1 MKKIDFLRRLYV
13 LAAILL
19 LTGTAFGQLT
29 GTKTVPGDYAT
40 IAIAITDLNAQGVGA
55 GGVIF
60 NVAAGTTETF
70 ASPTAGLI
78 TATGTSANPIVFQ
91 KSGAGANPVITAATP
106 GVSTTVDGIIVIRG
120 GDYITFD
127 GIDLTEN
134 TSNTTATMQMEWGYA
149 LVKTSATDGAQYNE
163 IKNCSVTLNK
173 TNIATVGVYSGNHTD
188 ANTTALT
195 VTDVLG
201 ANSYNKVNGNTVTNS
216 FTNISFNGSSTEAY
230 FDQNNEIGVTT
241 GNSLSNF
248 GGSSSSYSIYIRY
261 NNNFKIANNAIINS
275 GTTGTL
281 RGMYLAGTINA
292 SGDIYNNH
300 IQLSSSATSS
310 QLNAIESAITGNGT
324 LNIHDNIIHDFT
336 YTSSTSGIVYLIYQN
351 GGVANLNIYDN
362 SLTDNSSAGTG
373 TFGLIYTTST
383 VTTASIYGNT
393 ISGNSKTGA
402 SGTMYCIRAST
413 GTISVHDNII
423 TDNTVPTTSGT
434 SAASIYGY
442 YNFGSPLIEGIYNNQ
457 INGLSI
463 GGTSSGALTIYGIYS
478 NTTATAVKN
487 IYSNNVNNLNV
498 TTGNGTIYGIYQAL
512 GAPTNLYKNK
522 IYNLSSSGTGGTT
535 YGMYISSGSTN
546 NIYNN
551 FISDIKAPAATGA
564 NAVSGLY
571 ISGGT
576 TANVFY
582 NSIYLNTSST
592 GATFGS
598 TGIYKSSTTTGDFR
612 NNIVVNVSTPGATSG
627 NTVAYRWSGTYD
639 AAYYASTSNNNC
651 FYAGVPAANT
661 LIFFDGTN
669 SDQTIAD
676 YKTRVSGRDG
686 VSISENPPFVSASD
700 LHLQTTIAT
709 QCESGG
715 VVVSAPFAVTTDF
728 DEETR
733 NASTPDIGA
742 DEGAFTPSDLTA
754 PSISYTALSNT
765 SSTSARSL
773 AVTITDFSGVGSGA
787 NQPVLYW
794 KINAAASYTGPVA
807 PSSIAGSVYTY
818 DFGDGVV
825 AADVVSY
832 FVVAQDNASTPN
844 VGSYP
849 SGATVTANPPVATA
863 GPATPSSYTILGYI
877 SGIKT
882 VGVGGDFATLTA
894 AVNALNNNE
903 LNGALVFQLIDADY
917 STSET
922 FPLIINSNTG
932 SSVVNTVTI
941 KPADGVVSAITG
953 SVASDAVI
961 KINGASYIIIDGSN
975 TVDGTTRDLT
985 IKNLSTTAPKVI
997 LFGSLGTN
1005 PISNITLEN
1014 CNIVNGA
1021 NTSSA
1026 LVVTSYTGTAG
1037 YFNNISILNNSVQTA
1052 YIGIYCNSALAPSN
1066 GNGLVISGNT
1076 LNASGGNSIRL
1087 VGIYVQGVDGAT
1099 VSNNT
1104 IGYFATAN
1112 AESPKGIWFATGTV
1126 NSTINSNTLNSIYA
1140 NNTGSYSSSAIYIT
1154 NGAANS
1160 NINVTNNTI
1169 SDISVAGSSVSYG
1182 IYIGSAISG
1191 VNISKNT
1198 ISNIKNTNSGGY
1210 SAIGIALASS
1220 LTTANTTVSN
1230 NRISDVTGYGWTSTT
1245 TDNGYGI
1252 NILSGGGYNLYYN
1265 TISLSANQSIGT
1277 PACLIINST
1286 VSTAGSLDI
1295 RNNIFS
1301 ISSTV
1306 GDRYAIICNT
1316 TSATF
1321 SNLDYND
1328 YISAG
1333 TNLGYFEAADVLDL
1347 AAWQTATGKDANSK
1361 SIAPYFVSATDLHL
1375 ISQANCQLSDLGTPI
1390 SGITTDFD
1398 GDTRSESTP
1407 DMGADEF
1414 DSSPIT
1420 ANAGSD
1426 DVSCDGTYTLDG
1438 NTVSPATGTWTASQ
1452 AVTFSDATLNT
1463 CGLSDLLVGISTLT
1477 WTAVYGTCSTSDDVS
1492 INNNPISVTADAG
1505 ADDFEC
1511 GTTSAILGND
1521 PGANTGTW
1529 SSAVVGVSF
1538 DNESAFS
1545 TNVNDLPLGAST
1557 LTWTISNGVCSTFD
1571 DVVITNA
1578 SVTVAAN
1585 AGADDFECGPVS
1597 AINANDPGAN
1607 TGTWSSAVVGVSFD
1621 NESAFSTNVNDLP
1634 LGASTLTWTISNG
1647 VCSTFDDVVI
1657 TNASVTSVAGTT
1669 QNLCDATS
1677 TSLEG
1682 NDPSLIINGLTNE
1695 GAWEL
1700 ASGSAI
1706 FTNQTGFNTEVTNL
1720 SEGENTLTWTVSNTY
1735 CNAQSDLSIWVAFS
1749 PTVNV
1754 QPIALQELAL
1764 GATATMTFDVSG
1776 TDLNYQW
1783 RKGGSDLVDGGTIA
1797 GSQTATLTIT
1807 GVLAG
1812 DAGSYD
1818 CVVTN
1823 SCNTVTS
1830 NASVLSIIS
1839 SVDNHSAKK
1848 ISIYPN
1854 PTSGLFTVASE
1865 SLYKL
1870 TVIDITGKVICAKDL
1885 NNNTNTVDL
1894 SNYPSGIYNLILTNS
1909 TETHNFRLIKK

>member
-1 MKKIDFLRRLYV
+1 MKKIDFFRRLYV
-13 LAAILL
+13 LATILL
-19 LTGTAFGQLT
+19 LTGTAYGQLT
-29 GTKTVPGDYAT
+29 GTKTIPGDYASV
-40 IAIAITDLNAQGVGA
+40 ALAITDLNTQGVGA

-60 NVAAGTTETF
+60 NVAAGYTETF

-78 TATGTSANPIVFQ
+78 TATGTAANPIVFQ
-91 KSGAGANPVITAATP
+91 KSGAAANPVITAATP
-106 GVSTTVDGIIVIRG
+106 GVSPTVDGIIVIRG

-216 FTNISFNGSSTEAY
+216 FTNISFNGSSTVAY

-351 GGVANLNIYDN
+351 GEVANLNIYDN

-463 GGTSSGALTIYGIYS
+463 GGTSSGARTIYGIYS

-512 GAPTNLYKNK
+512 GAPANLYKNK

-535 YGMYISSGSTN
+535 YGMYISSGTTN

-551 FISDIKAPAATGA
+551 FISDIKAPAATGS

-627 NTVAYRWSGTYD
+627 NTVAYRWSGTYNET
-639 AAYYASTSNNNC
+639 YYAATSNNNC

-669 SDQTIAD
+669 SDQTLAA

-922 FPLIINSNTG
+922 FPLIINSNPG

-1140 NNTGSYSSSAIYIT
+1140 NNSGSYSSSAIYIT

-1265 TISLSANQSIGT
+1265 TISLSANQSTGT

-1306 GDRYAIICNT
+1306 GTRYAIICNT

-1333 TNLGYFEAADVLDL
+1333 TNLGYFAGAAVLDL

-1414 DSSPIT
+1414 DSSPII

-1477 WTAVYGTCSTSDDVS
+1477 WTAVYGTCSTSDDVA
-1492 INNNPISVTADAG
+1492 INNNPITVTANAG

-1578 SVTVAAN
+1578 SVT
-1585 AGADDFECGPVS
+1585 
-1597 AINANDPGAN
+1597 
-1607 TGTWSSAVVGVSFD
+1607 
-1621 NESAFSTNVNDLP
+1621 
-1634 LGASTLTWTISNG
+1634 
-1647 VCSTFDDVVI
+1647 
-1657 TNASVTSVAGTT
+1657 SVAGTT
-1669 QNLCDATS
+1669 QNLCDIATATLS
-1677 TSLEG
+1677 G
-1682 NDPSLIINGLTNE
+1682 NNPSLIVNNMTNVGTWTIAPI
-1695 GAWEL
+1695 GASFNDATL
-1700 ASGSAI
+1700 
-1706 FTNQTGFNTEVTNL
+1706 FNTEVSSLTA
-1720 SEGENTLTWTVSNTY
+1720 GENTLTWTVSNDY
-1735 CNAQSDLSIWVAFS
+1735 CSDASDVSVWVAFS

-1754 QPIALQELAL
+1754 QPIALQELIL

-1818 CVVTN
+1818 CVVSN
-1823 SCNTVTS
+1823 DCNTVTS
-1830 NASVLSIIS
+1830 EASILSVIS
-1839 SVDNHSAKK
+1839 SIDNHLAQK

-1885 NNNTNTVDL
+1885 NNKTNTVDL
-1894 SNYPSGIYNLILTNS
+1894 SYYPSGIYNLILTNN